1 MKMSFEIESVK
12 DAEELQKVFSLLASK
27 TAEFAEATV
36 PGLSEKAT
44 KEHVEE
50 VDEDEATS
58 DAPDLTLTDVKRVV
72 KKFDGGTKHPAV
84 KNVMKS
90 KFKIKAL
97 SALAEDDF
105 AKFIAELETC
115 LEEDDE
121 PAETPAKATKKA
133 DEDNEDGYTLDGL
146 RTLLRPIIRAKKN
159 KKVKDILQVNYS
171 VDSITDLDSD
181 DYAAFAEDIK
191 ELIEELDL

>member
-1 MKMSFEIESVK
+1 M
-12 DAEELQKVFSLLASK
+12 QKVFSLLASK
-27 TAEFAEATV
+27 TAEFAVAASEATV
-36 PGLSEKAT
+36 PDLSEKAT

-50 VDEDEATS
+50 MDEDEVTS
-58 DAPDLTLTDVKRVV
+58 DTPDLTLTDVKRVV

-105 AKFIAELETC
+105 AKFIAELESC

-121 PAETPAKATKKA
+121 PAEKPAKATEET
-133 DEDNEDGYTLDGL
+133 DEDGYTLDGL
-146 RTLLRPIIRAKKN
+146 RTLIRPVIRAKKN
-159 KKVKDILQVNYS
+159 KKVKDILQTNYGA
-171 VDSITDLDSD
+171 DYITDLDSD
-181 DYAAFAEDIK
+181 DYAAFAEDVKKLIK
-191 ELIEELDL
+191 KLDL